1 MNNLRRFCTSSPIH
15 FFGIVGLLMFMT
27 NSASAQRIE
36 TGKQSLAN
44 QGAVQLTQAQSGQQN
59 QQRPQTGQ
67 APELQLP
74 EMLDVERMLSPD
86 GLTSTLKI
94 MLILTVLSLAPSILI
109 MTTCFIRFVIVLGL
123 LRQAIGTQQ
132 LPPNQVVVSLCLFLT
147 FMIMAPVWEEAYE
160 QGIQPYSNP
169 QPGQPAMGLEEAF
182 HKTVRPIRE
191 FMGNQIEGAE
201 NTEIVFMFLE
211 FQAPE
216 DSASQNID
224 PSEYYY
230 DDVPLS
236 VLLPSYMLSELK
248 TAFIIGFQLYLPFVI
263 IDMVIASVLISMGMM
278 MLPPVLIS
286 LPFKLLLFVLID
298 GWALTVGMMLESV
311 SQFY

>member
-15 FFGIVGLLMFMT
+15 FFGIVGLLLFMT